1 MLLYNIGLAYR
12 GAGSVYYDI
21 AADVINM
28 MNNNEDIQLALKK
41 DSINNLKISSDYFS
55 SARSYFID
63 ADIEEMEDANLR
75 AKQMKYIIKEI
86 NDVYIPY
93 LEEDAPK
100 E

>member
-1 MLLYNIGLAYR
+1 
-12 GAGSVYYDI
+12 
-21 AADVINM
+21 M
-28 MNNNEDIQLALKK
+28 MQQKYF
-41 DSINNLKISSDYFS
+41 KISKGYFS
-55 SARSYFID
+55 SARTYFLD

-75 AKQMKYIIKEI
+75 AKQMKNIIKEI